1 MEKDNAST
9 LKTLNVI
16 PGQSGLKATYAQ
28 MKKQSERKLKANGS
42 FQPHHQFRPPRPCI
56 LPRLS

>member
-42 FQPHHQFRPPRPCI
+42 FQPHHQFRQSP
-56 LPRLS
+56 